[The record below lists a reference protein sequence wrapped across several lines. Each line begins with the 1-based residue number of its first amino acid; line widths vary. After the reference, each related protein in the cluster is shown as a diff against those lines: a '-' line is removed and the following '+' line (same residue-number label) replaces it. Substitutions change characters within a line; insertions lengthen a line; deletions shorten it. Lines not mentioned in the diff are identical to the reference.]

1 MTVTIERPPGEIYA
15 FVTDVNNLPRWSFF
29 ESATEDGADW
39 RVTTP
44 GGESQLRLAPPNHFG
59 VLDHHVTTS
68 AGSEIYIPMR
78 VVANGGGGE
87 VMFTA
92 YRMPGMTDDVYA
104 ADVAQVRADLAELK
118 RLLESGDT

>member
-1 MTVTIERPPGEIYA
+1 
-15 FVTDVNNLPRWSFF
+15 
-29 ESATEDGADW
+29 
-39 RVTTP
+39 
-44 GGESQLRLAPPNHFG
+44 
-59 VLDHHVTTS
+59 
-68 AGSEIYIPMR
+68 MR